1 MIPRRLRSEMETERF
16 FWLLGQVG
24 EEAQAAFN
32 EVLARSTVDAAR
44 VVTIARA
51 HDADPV
57 LVLAMVGWL
66 PTDAGWV
73 RVTDP
78 AAIGQRAR
86 LLNDAHR
93 WAYVFFEDMAR
104 HARGHR
110 WVPYP
115 TLQIEHG

>member
-24 EEAQAAFN
+24 EAAQVAFN
-32 EVLARSTVDAAR
+32 EVLARNTVDAAR

-57 LVLAMVGWL
+57 LVLAMLGWL
-66 PTDAGWV
+66 PTDGGWV

-78 AAIGQRAR
+78 EAIGHRAR
-86 LLNDAHR
+86 LLTDAHR

-104 HARGHR
+104 HALGQR
-110 WVPYP
+110 WMPYP
-115 TLQIEHG
+115 NVQLPPA